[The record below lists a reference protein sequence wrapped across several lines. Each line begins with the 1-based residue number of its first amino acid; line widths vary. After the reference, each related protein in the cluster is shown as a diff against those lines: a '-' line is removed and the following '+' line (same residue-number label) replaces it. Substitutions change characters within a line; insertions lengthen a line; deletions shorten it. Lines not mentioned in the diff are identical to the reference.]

1 MNRKEFQEWLDQFP
15 EDTEI
20 EVVIQDAPMGFSSYG
35 QGREVPF
42 TGEQSLIGDS
52 QYEYTDFTNN
62 KFVSENSTFYNK
74 RVLVL
79 GEIK

>member
-1 MNRKEFQEWLDQFP
+1 MNRKEFQAWLDQFP

-20 EVVIQDAPMGFSSYG
+20 EVVIQDTPIGFESYG
-35 QGREVPF
+35 PCRGVSF
-42 TGEQSLIGDS
+42 TGERSVIGDS

-79 GEIK
+79 GEI